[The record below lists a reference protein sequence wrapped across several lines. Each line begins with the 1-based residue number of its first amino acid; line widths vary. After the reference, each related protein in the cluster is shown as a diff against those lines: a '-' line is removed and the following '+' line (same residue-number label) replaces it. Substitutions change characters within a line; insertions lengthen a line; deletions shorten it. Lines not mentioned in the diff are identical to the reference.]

1 MLPEELEA
9 GILLAKKQNRVP
21 FFVNATAGT
30 TVLGAYDDLGKRERE
45 SKKRY
50 CHLHKG
56 KQSFTSILA
65 SFN

>member
-9 GILLAKKQNRVP
+9 GILLAKEQNRVP

-30 TVLGAYDDLGKRERE
+30 TVLGAYDDLGKRERIKE
-45 SKKRY
+45 KGYSN
-50 CHLHKG
+50 LHKG
-56 KQSFTSILA
+56 KQSYFYILA

>member
-9 GILLAKKQNRVP
+9 GILLAKEQNRVP

-30 TVLGAYDDLGKRERE
+30 TVLGAYDNLGKREN
-45 SKKRY
+45 KRKEIVI
-50 CHLHKG
+50 CTKVN
-56 KQSFTSILA
+56 KVISILA